1 MQGHHWALL
10 LMVFI
15 TAIIFDRFFPQLGNA
30 IPLLPK
36 S

>member
-15 TAIIFDRFFPQLGNA
+15 VAVIFDRFFPQIGNM